1 MVDACGAVRHFSRPP
16 RLTVGEFP
24 IATPDV
30 GSAAMAALAGIRQ
43 HGQTAATIDSPPT
56 VATARAAA
64 EAIAETV
71 PGVQRIGLFGS
82 LARGEAT
89 VGSDIDLLVVFHDMD
104 YQDRKRLAGHCR
116 SAARCAGHEVSVVT
130 TDAYEWD
137 LRSGLATTLE
147 RAIAADLQSLYVS
160 DDPTTVVCREKGTQ
174 MDKPT
179 SDLGE
184 AYNRIEEAGRA
195 YMDAVDKYLPNE
207 EERELQRY
215 DPDDMLTWYQYE
227 RYLGIV
233 KNIDLVLEISLKALH
248 HALGETPPPQS
259 HRLHVLLSSLPN
271 TPEANQAKEV
281 LSPLMI
287 KNLPPHVYQ
296 DEDLNEVY
304 TNWRVHGTY
313 DAPGI
318 ASGYLPTS
326 RLEAYLDA
334 ADGLTSIMLDV
345 MAAKSPDGKLINSR
359 EVTRHLQ
366 YFHKMRHL
374 REQYELETG
383 AQKRV

>member
-1 MVDACGAVRHFSRPP
+1 
-16 RLTVGEFP
+16 
-24 IATPDV
+24 
-30 GSAAMAALAGIRQ
+30 
-43 HGQTAATIDSPPT
+43 
-56 VATARAAA
+56 
-64 EAIAETV
+64 
-71 PGVQRIGLFGS
+71 
-82 LARGEAT
+82 
-89 VGSDIDLLVVFHDMD
+89 MD

-130 TDAYEWD
+130 TDAYEWH

-147 RAIAADLQSLYVS
+147 RAIAADLQSLYES
-160 DDPTTVVCREKGTQ
+160 DDPTPAVCHEKGTQ
-174 MDKPT
+174 MDKPI

-287 KNLPPHVYQ
+287 KNLPSHVYQ

-334 ADGLTSIMLDV
+334 ADSLTSIMLDV
-345 MAAKSPDGKLINSR
+345 MAAKSPDGKLIDSR

>member
-1 MVDACGAVRHFSRPP
+1 MATFSG
-16 RLTVGEFP
+16 V
-24 IATPDV
+24 
-30 GSAAMAALAGIRQ
+30 SQ
-43 HGQTAATIDSPPT
+43 HSQIAATIDRPPT

-71 PGVQRIGLFGS
+71 PGVQKIGLFGS

-116 SAARCAGHEVSVVT
+116 SAARCAGHEVSVIT
-130 TDAYEWD
+130 TDAHEWY
-137 LRSGLATTLE
+137 LRSRLATTLE

-160 DDPTTVVCREKGTQ
+160 DDPTTVVRHEKETQ
-174 MDKPT
+174 IDKPT

-195 YMDAVDKYLPNE
+195 YMDTVNKYLPND
-207 EERELQRY
+207 EERELQRS

-248 HALGETPPPQS
+248 HALGETPPPHT
-259 HRLHVLLSSLPN
+259 HRLNFLLNSLPD
-271 TPEANQAKEV
+271 TPEANQAKEA
-281 LSPLMI
+281 LAPLMV

-318 ASGYLPTS
+318 ASDYLPTS

-334 ADGLTSIMLDV
+334 ADRLTSIMLDV
-345 MAAKSPDGKLINSR
+345 MTAKSPDGQLIHSR

-383 AQKRV
+383 TQPRLIRDDRPEPPAER

>member
-1 MVDACGAVRHFSRPP
+1 M
-16 RLTVGEFP
+16 
-24 IATPDV
+24 ATF
-30 GSAAMAALAGIRQ
+30 AGVSQ
-43 HGQTAATIDSPPT
+43 HSQTAATIDSPPT

-71 PGVQRIGLFGS
+71 PGVQTIGLFGS

-89 VGSDIDLLVVFHDMD
+89 VGSDIDLLVVFHDIY

-116 SAARCAGHEVSVVT
+116 SVARCAGHEVNIIT
-130 TDAYEWD
+130 TDTHEWH
-137 LRSGLATTLE
+137 LRSKLVTTLE

-160 DDPTTVVCREKGTQ
+160 DDPTPVVRHEKGTQ
-174 MDKPT
+174 TDKPT

-195 YMDAVDKYLPNE
+195 YMDAVDKYLPNDE
-207 EERELQRY
+207 EKELQRY
-215 DPDDMLTWYQYE
+215 DPDDMLTWYQHE

-248 HALGETPPPQS
+248 HALGETPPPHT
-259 HRLHVLLSSLPN
+259 HRLNILLNSLPD
-271 TPEANQAKEV
+271 TPEANQAKKA
-281 LSPLMI
+281 LAPLMV
-287 KNLPPHVYQ
+287 KNLPPYVYQ

-318 ASGYLPTS
+318 ASDYLPTS

-345 MAAKSPDGKLINSR
+345 MATKSPDGKLIASR

-366 YFHKMRHL
+366 YLHKMRHL
-374 REQYELETG
+374 REHHELETG
-383 AQKRV
+383 TKKTT

>member
-1 MVDACGAVRHFSRPP
+1 
-16 RLTVGEFP
+16 
-24 IATPDV
+24 
-30 GSAAMAALAGIRQ
+30 MAALAGIRQ

-71 PGVQRIGLFGS
+71 PGVQKIGLFGS

-130 TDAYEWD
+130 TDDYEWH

-147 RAIAADLQSLYVS
+147 RAIAADLQSLYES
-160 DDPTTVVCREKGTQ
+160 DDPTPVVCHEKRTQ

-227 RYLGIV
+227 RYLGII
-233 KNIDLVLEISLKALH
+233 KNIDLVLEIYLKALH

-259 HRLHVLLSSLPN
+259 HRLHVLLSSLSD
-271 TPEANQAKEV
+271 TPEANLAKGV

-287 KNLPPHVYQ
+287 KNLPSHVYQ

-334 ADGLTSIMLDV
+334 ADGLTSIMLAV
-345 MAAKSPDGKLINSR
+345 MAAKSPDRKLINSR

-383 AQKRV
+383 AQKTT